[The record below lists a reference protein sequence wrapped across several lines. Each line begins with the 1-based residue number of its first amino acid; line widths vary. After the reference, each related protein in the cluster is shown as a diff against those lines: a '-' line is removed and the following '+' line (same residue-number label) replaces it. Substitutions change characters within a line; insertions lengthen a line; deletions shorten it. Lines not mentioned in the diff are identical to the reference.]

1 VTFTHAKT
9 HPQADAHVRIMDWQT
24 GSMGEGWHEV
34 DEFAQRMFAMAR
46 NGDDVGLVE
55 YIDEGVYVD
64 LTDPAGNTLLILA
77 AHNGHAAAVR
87 ALLDRGADAD
97 RTNNEGRTALSGA
110 VENGELEV
118 VQILVEAGADPT
130 LGTPSALELARGR
143 EELQEVLHA
152 GPPTLL

>member
-1 VTFTHAKT
+1 
-9 HPQADAHVRIMDWQT
+9 
-24 GSMGEGWHEV
+24 MGEGWREA

-87 ALLDRGADAD
+87 ALLDRGADPD
-97 RTNNEGRTALSGA
+97 RVNNEGETALSGA
-110 VENGELEV
+110 VQRGKLEV
-118 VQILVEAGADPT
+118 VRILIEAGADPA
-130 LGTPSALELARGR
+130 LGTPSAVEAARSSGHP
-143 EELQEVLHA
+143 ELQEVLHS